1 MANATAAQPS
11 AIPPRFIRARDV
23 CGYLGMCRAE
33 FDRTVRPHV
42 REFPI
47 GKQGIAFD
55 RHEIDE
61 WADAYIQAM
70 AVDKATNQDNNRPRS
85 ERQVGAKGAATWPK
99 KQSPGFSKCRT
110 ASGKSTRNTE
120 ENEFRR
126 ALELVT
132 GRKQS
137 ST

>member
-11 AIPPRFIRARDV
+11 SITPRFIRARDV

-33 FDRTVRPHV
+33 FEKTVRPHV

-70 AVDKATNQDNNRPRS
+70 AIDKAVNQDNNRPRS
-85 ERQVGAKGAATWPK
+85 ERHVDAKGATTWPK
-99 KQSPGFSKCRT
+99 KQSPGFRKCRT
-110 ASGKSTRNTE
+110 VSGRSTKNTE
-120 ENEFRR
+120 ENEFKKVL
-126 ALELVT
+126 ALVT
-132 GRKQS
+132 GRKPS